1 MPGVI
6 YTKPPSW
13 RVLPALLLGIALV
26 LLIAPAASAQ
36 ESGPLPQAGGLQ
48 EETPASIQQLRLQV
62 MPEYDD
68 PRVLVIGQGRLGGGM
83 SGATREVSFW
93 IPEGA
98 QVNLIIGMGS
108 TSAELVSQPYT
119 LEPDPLRPGWAL
131 LTSEFDNAHFFYE
144 YYYAGL
150 ESDPA
155 HPERISFNF
164 IFSSPLPVESILVE
178 LQQPLEAVDFSS
190 QPRAAS
196 QRQDPRYGFS
206 YHLLERGS
214 LSAGQDL
221 AVQVSYTK
229 SNPAPSIARPAPGM
243 PPRAAGLAG
252 GGALDMPLGLG
263 AFARWICSMLVLLLG
278 IGGTAAA
285 VILSRRSQLE
295 PVFLIEARPDFVGYA
310 CQVCGQLS
318 RPGACYCHRCGSR
331 VKIETHPGSDPRGQ
345 VVGVEASPAS
355 EEGR

>member
-1 MPGVI
+1 
-6 YTKPPSW
+6 
-13 RVLPALLLGIALV
+13 LPCSCSTRRPLRRRKAG
-26 LLIAPAASAQ
+26 
-36 ESGPLPQAGGLQ
+36 GPLPLASRRLQ
-48 EETPASIQQLRLQV
+48 EETPAGIQQLRLQV

-83 SGATREVSFW
+83 TGAPSEVSFW

-98 QVNLIIGMGS
+98 QVNLITGMGS
-108 TSAELVSQPYT
+108 ASAELVSQPYT

-131 LTSEFDNAHFFYE
+131 LTSEFDSAHFFYE

-150 ESDPA
+150 VSDPD
-155 HPERISFNF
+155 HPERISFDF
-164 IFSSPLPVESILVE
+164 IFSSPHPVESILVE
-178 LQQPLEAVDFSS
+178 LQQPLQALNFSS

-196 QRQDPRYGFS
+196 ERQDPRYGFS

-229 SNPAPSIARPAPGM
+229 SNPAPSIVRPVPDM
-243 PPRAAGLAG
+243 PPQAAGLAS
-252 GGALDMPLGLG
+252 GGAPDMPLGSG
-263 AFARWICSMLVLLLG
+263 TSARWIFSVLVLLLG
-278 IGGTAAA
+278 IFGSAAA

-295 PVFLIEARPDFVGYA
+295 PVLLIEARPEFVSHP

-331 VKIETHPGSDPRGQ
+331 VKIETHPGSDQPGQ

>member
-6 YTKPPSW
+6 YTKPLIW
-13 RVLPALLLGIALV
+13 RVLPALLLGLAM
-26 LLIAPAASAQ
+26 LLLYAPVAAAQ
-36 ESGPLPQAGGLQ
+36 ESERLPQAGRLQ
-48 EETPASIQQLRLQV
+48 EESPAGIQQLRLQV

-68 PRVLVIGQGRLGGGM
+68 PRVLVIGQGRLEGGM
-83 SGATREVSFW
+83 TGATREVSFW
-93 IPEGA
+93 IPEDA
-98 QVNLIIGMGS
+98 QVNLITGMGS
-108 TSAELVSQPYT
+108 ASAELVSQPYT

-131 LTSEFDNAHFFYE
+131 LTSEFDSAHFFYE

-150 ESDPA
+150 VSDPA
-155 HPERISFNF
+155 HPERISFDF
-164 IFSSPLPVESILVE
+164 IFSSPHPVESILVE
-178 LQQPLEAVDFSS
+178 LQQPLQALNFSS
-190 QPRAAS
+190 QPPAAS

-221 AVQVSYTK
+221 AVHVSYTK
-229 SNPAPSIARPAPGM
+229 SNPAPSIARLALDL
-243 PPRAAGLAG
+243 PPQAAGLAG
-252 GGALDMPLGLG
+252 GGSPDMSPGLG
-263 AFARWICSMLVLLLG
+263 ASARWICSVLVLLLG

-285 VILSRRSQLE
+285 LILSRRSQLE
-295 PVFLIEARPDFVGYA
+295 PVLLIQASPEFAGHP

-331 VKIETHPGSDPRGQ
+331 VKIETHPGSDQPGR
-345 VVGVEASPAS
+345 VVGVETSPAS